1 MGIDEDRGSVQYTR
15 RKYSK
20 DVNLDSGMIVRIVRK
35 FCRRFLKKNLHN
47 RRRSYNL
54 T

>member
-1 MGIDEDRGSVQYTR
+1 MGIDEDRGSVQY
-15 RKYSK
+15 
-20 DVNLDSGMIVRIVRK
+20 LDSGMIVRIVRK